1 MDRRIIHLDM
11 DAFYTSVE
19 QRDRPDLRGLPV
31 AVGGQPRR
39 AVVAAASY
47 EARKFGVRSAMP
59 MFRARR
65 LCPDLAIVDLRM
77 EHYRSVSQQIRGI
90 LTRHTHVIEPLAL
103 DEFYLDVS
111 GIAASMAEAGA
122 LAQRMKDD
130 VRLETELTASAG
142 VGPSKFVAKIASDLR
157 KPDGLVIVEPEA
169 VADFLAPLPASRMWS
184 VGKVTE
190 RLHAI
195 GIRTLADLAAADSVR
210 LGELFG
216 RHGPRMVEF
225 ARGVDDRSVQVSRQ
239 AKSLSNETT
248 FEDDTTDLGVLGD
261 QIARLAG
268 RVSERLA
275 RRGVEGRTVI
285 LKLTYRNFQHATRRT
300 TLRQATSDAGII
312 AAEARALLGR
322 SAAGSRPVRLVG
334 VGVTGL
340 VSRSGRA
347 QLGLVAPDTREREPR
362 EERPALYVREA
373 SES

>member
-11 DAFYTSVE
+11 DAFYASVE
-19 QRDRPDLRGLPV
+19 QRDRPELRGLPV
-31 AVGGQPRR
+31 VVGGLSRR

-47 EARKFGVRSAMP
+47 EARTFGVRSAMP

-77 EHYRSVSQQIRGI
+77 EHYRAVSQQIRGI
-90 LTRHTHVIEPLAL
+90 LARHTHLIEPLAL

-111 GIAASMAEAGA
+111 GVAASIAEAGA

-157 KPDGLVIVEPEA
+157 KPDGLVVVEPEA
-169 VADFLAPLPASRMWS
+169 VPGFLAPLPASRMWG
-184 VGKVTE
+184 VGRVTE
-190 RLHAI
+190 RRLSAI
-195 GIRTLADLAAADSVR
+195 GIATLADLAAADPVR
-210 LGELFG
+210 LAELFG
-216 RHGPRMVEF
+216 KHGPRMVEF

-239 AKSLSNETT
+239 AKSFSNETT
-248 FEDDTTDLGVLGD
+248 FEEDTTDPGVLGD
-261 QIARLAG
+261 QIARLAQ

-275 RRGVEGRTVI
+275 RRGMEGRTVI
-285 LKLTYRNFQHATRRT
+285 LKLTYRNFQHVTRRT
-300 TLRQATSDAGII
+300 TLHQATSDAGII

-334 VGVTGL
+334 VGVAGL
-340 VSRSGRA
+340 LSRGGGA
-347 QLGLVAPDTREREPR
+347 QLGLAASSGQEEPR
-362 EERPALYVREA
+362 ALYVGEA
-373 SES
+373 SEP

>member
-1 MDRRIIHLDM
+1 
-11 DAFYTSVE
+11 
-19 QRDRPDLRGLPV
+19 
-31 AVGGQPRR
+31 
-39 AVVAAASY
+39 
-47 EARKFGVRSAMP
+47 MP

-77 EHYRSVSQQIRGI
+77 EHYRAVSQQIRGL
-90 LTRHTHVIEPLAL
+90 LTRHTHLIEPRAL
-103 DEFYLDVS
+103 DEFYLNVS

-122 LAQRMKDD
+122 PAQRMKDD

-142 VGPSKFVAKIASDLR
+142 VGPSRFVAKIASDLR
-157 KPDGLVIVEPEA
+157 KPDGLVVVEPEA
-169 VADFLAPLPASRMWS
+169 VADFLAPLPASRMWG

-190 RLHAI
+190 RRLHAI
-195 GIRTLADLAAADSVR
+195 GIRILADLAAADPVR

-216 RHGPRMVEF
+216 KHGPRMVEF
-225 ARGVDDRSVQVSRQ
+225 AHGVDNRSVQVSRQ

-275 RRGVEGRTVI
+275 RPGVEGRTVI
-285 LKLTYRNFQHATRRT
+285 LKLTYRSFQHATCRT
-300 TLRQATSDAGII
+300 TVRRATSDAGII
-312 AAEARALLGR
+312 ATEARALLGR

-340 VSRSGRA
+340 LSRGDGA
-347 QLGLVAPDTREREPR
+347 QLGLATPDAREGEPR
-362 EERPALYVREA
+362 EERPALYVPGRSA
-373 SES
+373 P